1 MFLVCVIDTLYFAQA
16 GVKAAT
22 VFAAPVVP
30 YTLSDFLPYKQA
42 EYTSDVAAVDSV
54 TAALAD
60 LSPISREHSISTD
73 VWPAVT
79 AAPKQSAAVA
89 AKPCSLVE
97 SAIMRCFANKF
108 VVMNVEDLGGLQVQD
123 LEIVL

>member
-1 MFLVCVIDTLYFAQA
+1 M
-16 GVKAAT
+16 KSAT

-42 EYTSDVAAVDSV
+42 EYTSNVAAVDSV

-60 LSPISREHSISTD
+60 FSPISREHSISTD

-79 AAPKQSAAVA
+79 EAPAAPKQNAAVA